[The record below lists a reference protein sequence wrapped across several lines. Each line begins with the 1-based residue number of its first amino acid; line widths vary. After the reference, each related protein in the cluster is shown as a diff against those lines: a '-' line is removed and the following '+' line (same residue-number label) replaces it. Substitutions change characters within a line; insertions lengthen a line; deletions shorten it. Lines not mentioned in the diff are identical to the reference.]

1 MQIDYLRPE
10 EGGKPLPLRRITISA
25 YDGLGTHL
33 TYASFQEA
41 NAFFKNHDPMEEE
54 RFSYYIE
61 WEGGHY
67 ILDEQPFPDTLPSD
81 HYLERTVEDLL
92 LDSLYLP
99 TKEEM
104 TPDALKSYFTA
115 DTYMDVAFLSKD
127 YIADIPTLLAYGEG
141 FDKNRYFSLLHAME
155 EAFTHLE
162 AEKPYLAILGRY
174 TRSFFTSIEGIPR
187 STYFRDAVLGRGR
200 YFIQQAYQK
209 AEYDKEQSAKSIFYL
224 KTFRDMVL
232 SELPTTDERITQYG
246 KILYNLFPSD
256 DNLAVNQRLD
266 DVDITGFL
274 NRMQSARDALPLSC
288 DLPDKERFYAFYRK
302 ALDEEFLKE
311 AYHRSHFAV
320 SVRTAKELAK
330 TYLKRRIEALLM
342 RYDPF
347 AVANRSY
354 PRRVLLEAFS

>member
-33 TYASFQEA
+33 TYPSFEEA

-61 WEGGHY
+61 WEGGHF
-67 ILDEQPFPDTLPSD
+67 ILDEQPFPDTLLSD

-99 TKEEM
+99 TKEDM
-104 TPDALKSYFTA
+104 LPDAFSSYFTA
-115 DTYMDVAFLSKD
+115 DIYMDVAFLSKED
-127 YIADIPTLLAYGEG
+127 IADIPTLLTYGEG
-141 FDKNRYFSLLHAME
+141 FNKDRYFYLLHAME

-162 AEKPYLAILGRY
+162 EEKPYLAILSRY
-174 TRSFFTSIEGIPR
+174 TRSFFHSIEGIPR
-187 STYFRDAVLGRGR
+187 STYFRDAVLRRGR
-200 YFIQQAYQK
+200 YFIRQAYQK
-209 AEYDKEQSAKSIFYL
+209 AEYDKEQSTKSILYL

-232 SELPTTDERITQYG
+232 SELPIADERITQYG

-256 DNLAVNQRLD
+256 HDLAVDQRLD
-266 DVDITGFL
+266 DADITGFL

-311 AYHRSHFAV
+311 ACHRSHFAV
-320 SVRTAKELAK
+320 SVRTARELSK
-330 TYLKRRIEALLM
+330 TYPKRRIEALIL

-347 AVANRSY
+347 AIANRSY
-354 PRRVLLEAFS
+354 PRHVLLEAFS

>member
-1 MQIDYLRPE
+1 
-10 EGGKPLPLRRITISA
+10 
-25 YDGLGTHL
+25 
-33 TYASFQEA
+33 
-41 NAFFKNHDPMEEE
+41 
-54 RFSYYIE
+54 
-61 WEGGHY
+61 
-67 ILDEQPFPDTLPSD
+67 
-81 HYLERTVEDLL
+81 
-92 LDSLYLP
+92 
-99 TKEEM
+99 M

-141 FDKNRYFSLLHAME
+141 FNKNRYFSLLHAME

-209 AEYDKEQSAKSIFYL
+209 AEYDKEQSTKSIFYL

-232 SELPTTDERITQYG
+232 SELPTADERITQYG

-330 TYLKRRIEALLM
+330 TYPKRRIEALLM

>member
-67 ILDEQPFPDTLPSD
+67 ILDEQPFPDALPSD

-92 LDSLYLP
+92 LDNLYLP

-141 FDKNRYFSLLHAME
+141 FNKNRYFSLLHAME

-232 SELPTTDERITQYG
+232 SELPTADERITQYG

-330 TYLKRRIEALLM
+330 TYPKRRIEALLM

>member
-61 WEGGHY
+61 WEEGHY

-232 SELPTTDERITQYG
+232 SELPTADERITQYG

-330 TYLKRRIEALLM
+330 TYPKRRIEALLM

>member
-162 AEKPYLAILGRY
+162 AEKPYLAILGHY

-330 TYLKRRIEALLM
+330 TYPKRRIEALLM

>member
-330 TYLKRRIEALLM
+330 TYPKRRIEALLM

>member
-10 EGGKPLPLRRITISA
+10 EGGKLLPLRRITISA

-232 SELPTTDERITQYG
+232 SELPTADERITQYG

-330 TYLKRRIEALLM
+330 TYPKRRIEALLM